1 MRLFQLAGF
10 VLAGWAACVLP
21 WLAGCSVPRL
31 SSLRLERCLPAGTSP
46 QLTRS
51 RSLPRSPVPARLSL
65 RASLSRRRPWKVV
78 PFPQVE
84 LQSRWVAYVLS
95 GAAALPPRAD
105 MEAHAA
111 AFYASLAAAGTA
123 QRYTHRM
130 AGSLQWDYSRWL
142 AQQCGE
148 AEAEAVAGSLAWRE
162 QLYSA
167 CGNSRK
173 LNAASYR
180 DAPLV
185 GADEA
190 LAAAAEEAARV
201 RQRLAAAVATA

>member
-1 MRLFQLAGF
+1 M
-10 VLAGWAACVLP
+10 
-21 WLAGCSVPRL
+21 
-31 SSLRLERCLPAGTSP
+31 
-46 QLTRS
+46 
-51 RSLPRSPVPARLSL
+51 
-65 RASLSRRRPWKVV
+65 V

-84 LQSRWVAYVLS
+84 LQSRWVARVLS
-95 GAAALPPRAD
+95 GAATLPSRAA
-105 MEAHAA
+105 MEADVT

-130 AGSLQWDYSRWL
+130 AGSLQWDYGRWL

-148 AEAEAVAGSLAWRE
+148 AELAAVEGSLAWRE
-162 QLYSA
+162 ALYSA

-180 DAPLV
+180 DAPLL

-190 LAAAAEEAARV
+190 QAAAAEEAAQV
-201 RQRLAAAVATA
+201 RQRLAAAATA